1 MVNNKACS
9 QALDRKPGNM
19 TTSVKSD
26 GLTTPFSPQS
36 GRRPSDHARTA
47 MHLMKEHKIEPY
59 PDHFRIW
66 YTYSS
71 GANKGL
77 NRTIDILLSNRREI
91 SHTVCENLYSEFF
104 VGQEESAQMAGITLK
119 IKGKLQDM
127 VAGLKKAGLDTS
139 QFNTVLEG
147 AGQALQDTPETQPE
161 LISIID
167 LLMQATRQMKE
178 HNEKL
183 DKQLHSSI
191 EQVSDL
197 HNKIEEIRTVSI
209 TDMLTGVGNRRYFDE
224 HLVEFARDSME
235 TGEPLSLL
243 FLDIDKFKIFND
255 TWGHALGDQV
265 LRLFAGVMLRAVGNK
280 GACSRYGG
288 EEFAVLLPKQE
299 IGSATKIAEEIRRA
313 IASRE
318 VVNRSNGQKVGLIT
332 VSVGVAQYELGES
345 LTKLVERADACLYAA
360 KQGGRN
366 RVFSENE
373 MPQPACKH

>member
-1 MVNNKACS
+1 
-9 QALDRKPGNM
+9 
-19 TTSVKSD
+19 
-26 GLTTPFSPQS
+26 
-36 GRRPSDHARTA
+36 
-47 MHLMKEHKIEPY
+47 MKEHKIEPY

-71 GANKGL
+71 GANKNL